1 MVAPTE
7 TARRALIV
15 EDEASIREIVR
26 LHLSLAGFETEE
38 VADGRTALDRVRT
51 DPFDLVVL
59 DVMLPGVDGVTI
71 CRAMRSSGPNQRAG
85 VLMLTARDTEP
96 DKVIGLESGADD
108 YLTKPF
114 GVREFMARVSAI
126 LRRSSGATSDHSRTN
141 TGIVTSADVTLDP
154 DRRQARVR
162 GELVELTK
170 QEFDVLYL
178 LASRRGIVF
187 SRTALIAKVWGEDTY
202 VTERTVD
209 AVVSRLRRK
218 VEQDPD
224 DPEMILTAWGVGY
237 KFADVG
243 EPT

>member
-1 MVAPTE
+1 MVAP
-7 TARRALIV
+7 RKGSPRALIV

-26 LHLSLAGFETEE
+26 LHLTLAGFETEE
-38 VADGRTALDRVRT
+38 AADGRVALDRVRA
-51 DPFDLVVL
+51 DRFDLIVL

-71 CRAMRSSGPNQRAG
+71 CRAMRSGGPNQRSA

-114 GVREFMARVSAI
+114 GVRELMARVTSVV
-126 LRRSSGATSDHSRTN
+126 RRASGSLSEPERTAK
-141 TGIVTSADVTLDP
+141 GIVTSADLTIDP
-154 DRRQARVR
+154 ERREVRVR
-162 GELVELTK
+162 GELVEMTK
-170 QEFDVLYL
+170 QEFDILHL

-187 SRTALIAKVWGEDTY
+187 SRAALIDKVWREDTY

-209 AVVSRLRRK
+209 SVISRLRRK
-218 VEQDPD
+218 IEKDPD

-237 KFADVG
+237 KFADV
-243 EPT
+243 

>member
-1 MVAPTE
+1 MAGMVAPRE
-7 TARRALIV
+7 TARRAQ
-15 EDEASIREIVR
+15 IVR

-71 CRAMRSSGPNQRAG
+71 CRAMRSSGPNQRTG

-114 GVREFMARVSAI
+114 GIREFMARVTAV
-126 LRRSSGATSDHSRTN
+126 LRRSSGATSTHGRTQ
-141 TGIVTSADVTLDP
+141 TGIVTSADITLDP

-187 SRTALIAKVWGEDTY
+187 SRAALIAKVWGEDTY

-237 KFADVG
+237 KFVDVG
-243 EPT
+243 EPA